1 MKRIALLL
9 LFIPLYAGAYDLGVL
24 LDQSAG
30 VGGIKDD
37 SSSDYSAVLIPRF
50 STLLGDTG
58 DVFVSA
64 GLTASYEQEDFT
76 FVTELLR
83 SEITWRF
90 DGLRIKAGRLSY
102 ADPLNFVVD
111 GLFDGAQVLY
121 DTTMGV
127 FSAGAW
133 YTGLLYKKTAKI
145 TMTGKDFL
153 SYYTTLDYG
162 DFADTYFASRRMLM
176 ALSWEHPSLAEL
188 VRLKCALTGQ
198 FDLNN
203 YDDTPYTPYHSQY
216 ATLKAGIPVQRLV
229 FELGGAIQIAQTDD
243 DVGVGL
249 AGELGVSWAPP
260 AAFQS
265 QFSLNGRFT
274 SGNAESGSVV
284 AFVPVTTKDQGNVL
298 KARLSGIS
306 AISADYTARFHRS
319 FSSSLSASYFVRSDL
334 GTYAGYPASAA
345 TENGYLLGGELF
357 ARLIWSPASDV
368 RLNAGGG
375 FFLPSLGNVA
385 PDADPQ
391 WRIELGLV
399 LALY

>member
-1 MKRIALLL
+1 MKKIALLLL

-37 SSSDYSAVLIPRF
+37 SSFDYSAALIPRF
-50 STLLGDTG
+50 STLLGDAG
-58 DVFVSA
+58 DIFVSA
-64 GLTASYEQEDFT
+64 GVTASYEQENFT

-90 DGLRIKAGRLSY
+90 DGLRVKAGRLSY

-121 DTTMGV
+121 DTTMGI

-145 TMTGKDFL
+145 TITGEDTL
-153 SYYTTLDYG
+153 SYYSKLDYG

-176 ALSWEHPSLAEL
+176 AVGWEHPSLAEL

-198 FDLNN
+198 FDLNG
-203 YDDTPYTPYHSQY
+203 YDTPYHSQY
-216 ATLKAGIPVQRLV
+216 ATLRAGIPVQRLV
-229 FELGGAIQIAQTDD
+229 FELGGAIQIAQAADEF
-243 DVGVGL
+243 GVGL
-249 AGELGVSWAPP
+249 AGELGVSWLPP
-260 AAFQS
+260 TAFQS
-265 QFSLNGRFT
+265 QLSLNGRFT
-274 SGNAESGSVV
+274 SGNAESGSGI
-284 AFVPVTTKDQGNVL
+284 AFVPVTTRDQGSVL
-298 KARLSGIS
+298 KAKLSGIS
-306 AISADYTARFHRS
+306 VLSADYTARILQS
-319 FSSSLSASYFVRSDL
+319 FSSSLAASYFVRSDL
-334 GTYAGYPASAA
+334 GTYKGYPASAA
-345 TENGYLLGGELF
+345 TEDGYLLGGELF
-357 ARLIWSPASDV
+357 ARVIWSPASDV
-368 RLNAGGG
+368 RLSAGGG
-375 FFLPSLGNVA
+375 FFAPALGNVA
-385 PDADPQ
+385 PDAAPQ